1 MAFFTMK
8 LQSQTLASPTTVRL
22 FLPCD
27 LENNPPIPGVT
38 TLLHGFTNDGDDWVN
53 KSAALRYAGENS
65 LALIIPDAANSFYND
80 MAAGPAYYTW
90 LTEELPMLLRRMVNL
105 PAEREKNAVCGLSM
119 GGYGALLL
127 GLSKPER
134 YFACASFSGV
144 VHLGMM
150 LQVKHNPM
158 VQQVFSPVFGLSLSL
173 PENRDIFRLAERAA
187 ALPEALRPRILCTS
201 GKQDIE
207 PYYVYNQNIALAE
220 HMADLPLDFEFRA
233 WDGLHEWSVWDR
245 SLALAIDRFFVPG
258 YADKVKAAWTAE

>member
-1 MAFFTMK
+1 MALFTMK
-8 LQSQTLASPTTVRL
+8 LQSQTLASTTTVRL
-22 FLPCD
+22 FLPTD
-27 LENNPPIPGVT
+27 MENNPPVKGVI

-53 KSAALRYAGENS
+53 KSAALRYASDNS

-80 MAAGPAYYTW
+80 MAVGPAYYTW
-90 LTEELPMLLRRMVNL
+90 LTEELPMLLKKMVNL
-105 PAEREKNAVCGLSM
+105 PTEREKNAVCGLSM

-127 GLSKPER
+127 GLSHPEK

-150 LQVKHNPM
+150 LQAKHNPM
-158 VQQVFSPVFGLSLSL
+158 VQKVFAPVFGLSLSL
-173 PENRDIFRLAERAA
+173 PENRNIFHLAEKAA
-187 ALPEALRPRILCTS
+187 ALPELSRPRILCTS

-220 HMADLPLDFEFRA
+220 HMANLPLDFEFCA

-245 SLALAIDRFFVPG
+245 SLALAIDRFFAPG
-258 YADKVKAAWTAE
+258 YADKVKAAWTAQ